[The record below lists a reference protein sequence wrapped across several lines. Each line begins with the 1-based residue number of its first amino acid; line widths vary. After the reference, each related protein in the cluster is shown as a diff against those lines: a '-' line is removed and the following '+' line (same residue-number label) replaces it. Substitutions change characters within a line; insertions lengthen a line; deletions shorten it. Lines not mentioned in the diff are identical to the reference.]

1 MQPYTL
7 IFINSMQSSF
17 VLALRSENAWF
28 AAVEFGKYNIYIAT
42 LAAIIGSSLGNFI
55 NFAAGYYISRSRE
68 NWVFFDQNI
77 YEKVAKYFS
86 YSAVLL
92 LLSFPTIPIIGVFYP
107 IFVILHGVLR
117 TSIIPAIGLIFLGR
131 IIYYSYYLLTL
142 PIN

>member
-28 AAVEFGKYNIYIAT
+28 AAVEFAKYNIYIAT
-42 LAAIIGSSLGNFI
+42 FAAIIGSCLGNFL
-55 NFAAGYYISRSRE
+55 NFAVGYYISRSRE
-68 NWVFFDQNI
+68 NWIFFDKNI
-77 YEKVAKYFS
+77 YEKISKYFS

-92 LLSFPTIPIIGVFYP
+92 LLSFPNIPILGVFYP
-107 IFVILHGVLR
+107 IFVILHGIFR
-117 TSIIPAIGLIFLGR
+117 TPIIPVIGLILLGR

-142 PIN
+142 